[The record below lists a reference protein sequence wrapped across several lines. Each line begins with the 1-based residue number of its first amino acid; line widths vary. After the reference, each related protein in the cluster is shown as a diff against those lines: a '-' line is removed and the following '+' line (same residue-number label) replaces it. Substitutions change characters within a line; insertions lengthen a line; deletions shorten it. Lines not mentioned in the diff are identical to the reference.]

1 MTDDRPFATIPAH
14 ECKFVRL
21 RGGMADG
28 MLTSV
33 VKTSA
38 VQVRPQ
44 GTYCARGK
52 RTDDGL
58 EVFEFIE
65 P

>member
-1 MTDDRPFATIPAH
+1 MTDDRPFAAVPAH
-14 ECKFVRL
+14 ECKFIRL
-21 RGGMADG
+21 RGGMADN

-33 VKTSA
+33 IKTNA

-44 GTYCARGK
+44 GTYRSCGAF
-52 RTDDGL
+52 TDDGM
-58 EVFEFIE
+58 EIFEYVS